1 MPKRNVGPYESFLT
15 QNYNDFSSCGI
26 DKDAF
31 LCLNCAFFAK
41 KISFSTEIIHL

>member
-15 QNYNDFSSCGI
+15 QNYNDFSSDGI

-31 LCLNCAFFAK
+31 LCLICAFLIEK
-41 KISFSTEIIHL
+41 NSFLMEIMRL